1 MVIVQL
7 HKAHIFEL
15 HNVKSDVKDV
25 TFATF
30 KNSYFLAPFNRTTV
44 ILILGAL
51 STIGPFAIDMYLPG
65 FPAIANDLNTT
76 VDSVSYSLSS
86 FFFGVCFGQLICGP
100 LLDRFGRKR
109 VLYVGLAIFIVASVG
124 CALATS
130 IEALILFRLFQAL
143 GGCVGMVT
151 PRAIVRDMFPVE
163 ENAKVFSLL
172 ILILG
177 VSPIMAPTVG
187 SYVIAALGWN
197 YVFVVLAVVTALILV
212 AVILWLPESREPDPS
227 FSLKPKPILSS
238 FLFVMKEPQ
247 FYTNALAG
255 GVASAGLFAYL
266 AGSPFVF
273 MKLYGVSE
281 QQYGGIFSL
290 IATGLILSSQLN
302 TLLLRKFSS
311 AQLMKAVLGFQV
323 AMGTLLF
330 AGTAADVLGLYGTI
344 FIIFLFLGC
353 QGFTF
358 PNSAALSMAPF
369 TKEAGSAS
377 ALMGALQMGL
387 GSLASAAVGFF
398 NAKSAL
404 PMTTI
409 MAACTIIGFVI
420 LLIGNRR
427 MKYRARKTDV
437 EEQTV
442 DLLEK
447 Y

>member
-1 MVIVQL
+1 M
-7 HKAHIFEL
+7 
-15 HNVKSDVKDV
+15 S
-25 TFATF
+25 
-30 KNSYFLAPFNRTTV
+30 FNRTTV

-65 FPAIANDLNTT
+65 FPAIAEDLNTT

-109 VLYVGLAIFIVASVG
+109 VLYAGLAIFIIASLG
-124 CALATS
+124 CAMATS
-130 IEALILFRLFQAL
+130 IEGLILSRLFQAL
-143 GGCVGMVT
+143 GGCVGMVA
-151 PRAIVRDMFPVE
+151 PRAIVRDMFPIQ

-187 SYVIAALGWN
+187 SYVIAVFGWN
-197 YVFVVLAVVTALILV
+197 YVFVILAIVTTLVLA
-212 AVILWLPESREPDPS
+212 AVIFWLPESHPPDPS
-227 FSLKPKPILSS
+227 FSLRPMPILRS
-238 FLFVMKEPQ
+238 FMFVLKEPQ

-273 MKLYGVSE
+273 MELYQVSE

-302 TLLLRKFSS
+302 TVLLKRFST
-311 AQLMKAVLGFQV
+311 AQLMRAVLSVQV
-323 AMGTLLF
+323 IMGMMLF
-330 AGTAADVLGLYGTI
+330 AGTALDWLGLYGTI
-344 FIIFLFLGC
+344 FLIFLFLGC

-369 TKEAGSAS
+369 SKEAGSAS

-387 GSLASAAVGFF
+387 GALASAAVGYF
-398 NAKSAL
+398 NAQSAI
-404 PMTTI
+404 PMTAI
-409 MAACTIIGFVI
+409 MASCTTLGFVI
-420 LLIGNRR
+420 LLVGNRR
-427 MKYRARKTDV
+427 IHYRARKLDI
-437 EEQTV
+437 EEQTM

>member
-1 MVIVQL
+1 
-7 HKAHIFEL
+7 
-15 HNVKSDVKDV
+15 
-25 TFATF
+25 
-30 KNSYFLAPFNRTTV
+30 
-44 ILILGAL
+44 
-51 STIGPFAIDMYLPG
+51 MYLPG
-65 FPAIANDLNTT
+65 FPAIAEDLNTT

-86 FFFGVCFGQLICGP
+86 FFFGVCFGQMICGP

-109 VLYVGLAIFIVASVG
+109 VLYVGLAIFIVASIG
-124 CALATS
+124 CALTTS

-143 GGCVGMVT
+143 GGCVGMVA

-177 VSPIMAPTVG
+177 VSPILAPTVG
-187 SYVIAALGWN
+187 SYVIASFGWN
-197 YVFVVLAVVTALILV
+197 YVFVVLALVTTLILF
-212 AVILWLPESREPDPS
+212 AVIFWLPESRPPDPT
-227 FSLKPKPILSS
+227 FSLRPKPILNS
-238 FLFVMKEPQ
+238 FMFVLKEPQ

-273 MKLYGVSE
+273 MKLYGVTE
-281 QQYGGIFSL
+281 QQYGGIFAL
-290 IATGLILSSQLN
+290 IATGLITSSQLN
-302 TLLLRKFSS
+302 TLLLRRFSS
-311 AQLMKAVLGFQV
+311 AQLMKAVLIFQV
-323 AMGTLLF
+323 AMGMVLF
-330 AGTAADVLGLYGTI
+330 VGTAMDVLGMYGTI
-344 FIIFLFLGC
+344 FLIFLFLGC

-387 GSLASAAVGFF
+387 GSLAAAAVGYC
-398 NAKSAL
+398 NAQTAL
-404 PMTTI
+404 PMTSI
-409 MAACTIIGFVI
+409 MACCTVLGFFI
-420 LLIGNRR
+420 LLIGNKQIRY
-427 MKYRARKTDV
+427 KEKKADV
-437 EEQTV
+437 REQTV

>member
-1 MVIVQL
+1 L
-7 HKAHIFEL
+7 TSA
-15 HNVKSDVKDV
+15 
-25 TFATF
+25 
-30 KNSYFLAPFNRTTV
+30 NRITV

-76 VDSVSYSLSS
+76 VDYVSYSLSS

-109 VLYVGLAIFIVASVG
+109 VLYVGLVIFIVASIG
-124 CALATS
+124 CALSTS
-130 IEALILFRLFQAL
+130 IEGLILFRLFQAL
-143 GGCVGMVT
+143 GGCVGMVA
-151 PRAIVRDMFPVE
+151 PRAIVRDMFPIE

-177 VSPIMAPTVG
+177 VSPIMAPTAG
-187 SYVIAALGWN
+187 SYVIASVGWN
-197 YVFVVLAVVTALILV
+197 YVFVILAIVTALTLV
-212 AVILWLPESREPDPS
+212 AVIFWLPESRQPDPS
-227 FSLKPKPILSS
+227 FSLKPKPILNS
-238 FLFVMKEPQ
+238 FLFVLKEPQ

-273 MKLYGVSE
+273 MKLYNVSE

-302 TLLLRKFSS
+302 TLLLKRFTT
-311 AQLMKAVLGFQV
+311 AQLMKRVLAFQV
-323 AMGTLLF
+323 VMGLVLF
-330 AGTAADVLGLYGTI
+330 AGTAFDILGLYGTI
-344 FIIFLFLGC
+344 FVIFLFLGC

-369 TKEAGSAS
+369 SKEAGSAS

-398 NAKSAL
+398 NAQSAI
-404 PMTTI
+404 PMTAI
-409 MAACTIIGFVI
+409 MACCTTVGFVI
-420 LLIGNRR
+420 LLAGNR
-427 MKYRARKTDV
+427 KIQYRARKADIG
-437 EEQTV
+437 EQTM